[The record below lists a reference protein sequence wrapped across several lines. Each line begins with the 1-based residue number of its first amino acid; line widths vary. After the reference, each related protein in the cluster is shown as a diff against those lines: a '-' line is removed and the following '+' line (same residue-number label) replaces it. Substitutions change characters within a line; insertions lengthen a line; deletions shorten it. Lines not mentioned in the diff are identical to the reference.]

1 LNQPSQ
7 PLATPYFFN
16 GIAPEPTFA
25 RGRRGRFAVEPHAYH
40 GAGIEHDD
48 GRTDRS
54 ADRRHVLGTAKANS
68 S

>member
-1 LNQPSQ
+1 LLWGVS
-7 PLATPYFFN
+7 AF
-16 GIAPEPTFA
+16 APEPTFA

-54 ADRRHVLGTAKANS
+54 ADWRHVLGTAKANS